1 MLEHQRLTCPHR
13 AAKLDGDVAPVNDT
27 KAPDRS
33 SLASTLKRARKEAA
47 IGLREL
53 ARRAGISH
61 TQVSRL
67 EAGSVTKPSREVLV
81 ALARALDRNPL
92 PLLVLAGYLTPNE
105 AQQTL
110 RPLFREGAELPEI
123 WGDWTRVPL
132 DQVRTAIREP
142 DADPSIIRTIAA
154 DVFLVQ
160 ETDET
165 LWDDSYGLAAA
176 RGEDAAALREVM
188 AIWRYIGIDLR
199 DRWLEYGRQLRQIA
213 DLDYVAQHEI
223 DRIAADLINHKEER

>member
-1 MLEHQRLTCPHR
+1 M
-13 AAKLDGDVAPVNDT
+13 LDGAMAPMHDRQ
-27 KAPDRS
+27 APDPPT
-33 SLASTLKRARKEAA
+33 LASTLQRAREEAA
-47 IGLREL
+47 VGLREL
-53 ARRAGISH
+53 ARRAGVSH
-61 TQVSRL
+61 TQISRL
-67 EAGSVTKPSREVLV
+67 EAGAVIKPSREVLV

-92 PLLVLAGYLTPNE
+92 PLLVLAGHLTPHE
-105 AQQTL
+105 SQQAL
-110 RPLFREGAELPEI
+110 RPLFREGAELPEE

-142 DADPSIIRTIAA
+142 EANPLRLRAIAA

-176 RGEDAAALREVM
+176 RGEDAAALRELM
-188 AIWRYIGIDLR
+188 AIWRYVGIDLR
-199 DRWLEYGRQLRQIA
+199 DRWLEYGRQLRRIA

-223 DRIAADLINHKEER
+223 DRPAADLIDHKEKR